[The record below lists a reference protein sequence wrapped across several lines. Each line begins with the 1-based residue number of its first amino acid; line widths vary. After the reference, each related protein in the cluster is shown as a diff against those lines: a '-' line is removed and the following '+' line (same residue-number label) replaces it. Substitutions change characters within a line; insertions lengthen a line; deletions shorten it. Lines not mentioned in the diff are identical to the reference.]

1 MMVTMTRRDGIR
13 IEDQGRGNEVSRRD
27 GWMAPRTVSA
37 LLFAVGVALAGGCGN
52 ASSISP
58 GSDAGTTTP
67 DAAAP
72 TGTIVKGASQP
83 CTEAHS
89 ICVNA
94 KFPASM
100 TAQPKK
106 LQIDL
111 YIIVPPMDPPDGIPL
126 AITMPEIQPGETVQ
140 LRMTDLGLT
149 GNYHFLGLVFM
160 PGGGSF
166 MPVPAVDYTGDSSTA
181 YPFTGAAMNLPE
193 TLDFQYAP

>member
-1 MMVTMTRRDGIR
+1 MTHSDGN
-13 IEDQGRGNEVSRRD
+13 ENLSRGNEVSRRG
-27 GWMAPRTVSA
+27 GWRAPLTLSA
-37 LLFAVGVALAGGCGN
+37 LLLSAALAGGCGN
-52 ASSISP
+52 ASSIAA
-58 GSDAGTTTP
+58 GTDAGATTP

-100 TAQPKK
+100 TTQASK

-111 YIIVPPMDPPDGIPL
+111 YVIVPPMDPPDGVPL
-126 AITMPEIQPGETVQ
+126 SISTPEIQPGETVQ

-149 GNYHFLGLVFM
+149 GNYHLLGLVFM
-160 PGGGSF
+160 PGGGVF
-166 MPVPAVDYTGDSSTA
+166 MPVPAVDYTGDSSRA
-181 YPFTGAAMNLPE
+181 YAFTGAALNLQE